1 MSDDAIHQE
10 VVFETSP
17 KRVYEAL
24 MDSGQHAA
32 FTGNGAAEISREAG
46 GAWSAHGGHITG
58 RNIELVPDRMIV
70 QAWRAK
76 DWPAGV
82 YSVVRFELKS
92 EGNKTRLVLD
102 HWGAPAEHREHLAQ
116 GWSARYW
123 EPLRKYLS

>member
-1 MSDDAIHQE
+1 MSDAIHQE
-10 VVFETSP
+10 VLIEASP

-24 MDSGQHAA
+24 MDSRQHAE
-32 FTGNGAAEISREAG
+32 FTANGAAEISRAAG

-70 QAWRAK
+70 QAWRVK

-82 YSVVRFELKS
+82 YSVVRFELNG
-92 EGNKTRLVLD
+92 EGDRTRLVFD
-102 HWGAPAEHREHLAQ
+102 QWGAPPEQREHLAQ
-116 GWSARYW
+116 GWTARYW